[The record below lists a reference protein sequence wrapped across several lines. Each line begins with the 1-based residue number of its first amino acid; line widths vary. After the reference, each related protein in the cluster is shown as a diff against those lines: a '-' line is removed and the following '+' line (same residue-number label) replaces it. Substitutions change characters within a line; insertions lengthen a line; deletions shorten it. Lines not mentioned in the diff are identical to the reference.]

1 VLILVI
7 DDHPLYRDALARL
20 LPQIFADTRVL
31 SAGDW
36 AGAARLLDAERGV
49 DLVLLDLEMPG
60 TRGRGALAALRA
72 DQPGIKVVIV
82 SASEDAAEARRC
94 LAEGA
99 QGFIPKS
106 ARTEVLAAALRL
118 VCEGGVY
125 LPPLLLEATPANQA
139 VGAALTARELQILVL
154 LCDGLS
160 NKAIARRLQIAEPTV
175 RTHLSSVFR
184 ALGVVNRTQAA
195 RVARARGLVNEE

>member
-1 VLILVI
+1 MLILVI
-7 DDHPLYRDALARL
+7 DDHPLYRDALTRL
-20 LPQIFADTRVL
+20 LPQIFEGARVL

-36 AGAARLLDAERGV
+36 ASAARLLEAECGV
-49 DLVLLDLEMPG
+49 ALALLDLEMPG
-60 TRGRGALAALRA
+60 THGRGALTALRA
-72 DQPGIKVVIV
+72 DHPEIRVVIV
-82 SASEDAAEARRC
+82 SASESAAEARRC

-125 LPPLLLEATPANQA
+125 VPPLLLEPPPAGPA
-139 VGAALTARELQILVL
+139 CDEALTARELQILAL

-175 RTHLSSVFR
+175 RAHLSAVFR

-195 RVARARGLVNEE
+195 RVARTRGLVNEE

>member
-1 VLILVI
+1 MLILVV

-20 LPQIFADTRVL
+20 LPQIFEEARVL

-36 AGAARLLDAERGV
+36 AGAARLLDAERAV
-49 DLVLLDLEMPG
+49 DLALLDLEMPG
-60 TRGRGALAALRA
+60 TPGRGALAALRA
-72 DQPGIKVVIV
+72 DHPGIKVVIV

-125 LPPLLLEATPANQA
+125 LPPLLLEATPAA
-139 VGAALTARELQILVL
+139 PAGDEALTARELQILAL

-160 NKAIARRLQIAEPTV
+160 NKAIARQLQIAEPTV

-195 RVARARGLVNEE
+195 RVAHARGLVSEE